1 MKAACEYHEIPF
13 EKTRPKSQDG
23 TPRPLGYFVREDD
36 WTEFKTLGAKRYVYR
51 SKVDGKLH
59 LTVSGINKEAVSC
72 LNDDIEN
79 FNEDTVFDKDDDN
92 VNKNYITYIT
102 NQKEVVWNKGQ
113 DDEFLSTY
121 KSGINM
127 RPTGYSMSIADEY
140 ALLLGL

>member
-1 MKAACEYHEIPF
+1 M
-13 EKTRPKSQDG
+13 
-23 TPRPLGYFVREDD
+23 
-36 WTEFKTLGAKRYVYR
+36 YR

-79 FNEDTVFDKDDDN
+79 FNEDTVFDKDDDD
-92 VNKNYITYIT
+92 VKKNYITYIT